1 MPAATHFR
9 FDRSQ
14 DGKPGARAELP
25 GELRCVY
32 AHDYTAGSCYL
43 LDRCGA
49 HTVERMAGPPV
60 VTLYVKGAGLHSGPA
75 HIYSESPAVTR
86 GSLDEDRP
94 LTRAEQADLADRICA
109 AVTGTGGARGGE
121 RREALR
127 AA

>member
-1 MPAATHFR
+1 M
-9 FDRSQ
+9 
-14 DGKPGARAELP
+14 
-25 GELRCVY
+25 Y

-75 HIYSESPAVTR
+75 HIYSESEAVNR

-109 AVTGTGGARGGE
+109 AVTGTGARGE
-121 RREALR
+121 RRREARGERRCVGR
-127 AA
+127 APPST